1 MNVIYVNVPSHV
13 FIYSY
18 IKLMLPVMY
27 SYIQTNV
34 FAHCRQVVEDVACF
48 SRVKHFYVGEIR
60 SRLFQIAD

>member
-1 MNVIYVNVPSHV
+1 
-13 FIYSY
+13 
-18 IKLMLPVMY
+18 MLPVVY

-48 SRVKHFYVGEIR
+48 SRVNHFYVGEIR